1 MALLGEGLIAI
12 WHNVAPAHRADYNHW
27 HVFEHVPERVSIPG
41 FLRGRRYVGYEGEA
55 EPFFFHFYET
65 ETAAVMTSEAYL
77 ARLNDPTEWTRR
89 VGPTIKDNN
98 RTLSRVVA
106 SAGRGE
112 GAAILTI
119 RFASAPVREALRR
132 AEPGRE
138 DALRAW
144 LADGLMPD
152 LVTRPGMVAA
162 HLMRGDHS
170 ASAVQTAEKA
180 MRDRPDAVADWVL
193 FVEAIEPQ
201 VLRDLRDARSGALS
215 DAAMSD
221 RGAVG
226 MEAGLY
232 RFHYGLSKQDL

>member
-12 WHNVAPAHRADYNHW
+12 WHNVAPANRADYNHW

-41 FLRGRRYVGYEGEA
+41 FLRGRRYIGYEGEA

-77 ARLNDPTEWTRR
+77 ARLNAPTEWTRR

-112 GAAILTI
+112 GAVILTI
-119 RFASAPVREALRR
+119 RFASAP
-132 AEPGRE
+132 GRE
-138 DALRAW
+138 EVVRAW
-144 LADGLMPD
+144 LADGFMPD
-152 LVTRPGMVAA
+152 VVTRPGMVAA
-162 HLMRGDHS
+162 HLLRGDAS

-193 FVEAIEPQ
+193 FVEAIEPE
-201 VLRDLRDARSGALS
+201 VLRDLRAGALS
-215 DAAMSD
+215 DAAMA
-221 RGAVG
+221 RNGVTG
-226 MEAGLY
+226 PEAGLY